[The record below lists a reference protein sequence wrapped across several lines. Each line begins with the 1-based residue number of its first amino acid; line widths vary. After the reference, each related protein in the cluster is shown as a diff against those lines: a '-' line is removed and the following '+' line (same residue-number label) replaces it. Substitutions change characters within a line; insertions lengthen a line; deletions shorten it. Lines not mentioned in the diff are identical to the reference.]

1 MEEIKA
7 FFEGLG
13 EILDKPIVIGGFS
26 ITILGVLALLV
37 KMFLN
42 APKTKKINEIK
53 IDLSATRKEQEK
65 FVTKEEYN
73 NLLDYTK
80 KSNAFYE
87 KLVNCVKNE
96 GTKLQLKGELTELEE
111 QAPKELV
118 IVVEEKPKEKVIT
131 RF

>member
-13 EILDKPIVIGGFS
+13 EILDKPIVIGGVSF
-26 ITILGVLALLV
+26 TIFGLIALV
-37 KMFLN
+37 INMFLN
-42 APKTKKINEIK
+42 RPKNKNIKKIT
-53 IDLSATRKEQEK
+53 IDLTATRNEQK
-65 FVTKEEYN
+65 NFVTKDEFN
-73 NLLDYTK
+73 ALLDYSK
-80 KSNAFYE
+80 KVIDFDY
-87 KLVNCVKNE
+87 KVLDTIKNE
-96 GTKLQLKGELTELEE
+96 GTKIALKNELAELES